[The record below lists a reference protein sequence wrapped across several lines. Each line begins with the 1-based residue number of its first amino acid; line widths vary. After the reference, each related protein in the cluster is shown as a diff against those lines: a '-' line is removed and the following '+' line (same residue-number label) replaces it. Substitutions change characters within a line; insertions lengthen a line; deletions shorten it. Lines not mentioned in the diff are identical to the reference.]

1 MPSEPLGSLVLP
13 QRPAALSYCDQ
24 SAGYLIVSTY
34 QLENEMLRNGGF
46 FVVKDFAVVQTL
58 PMSGGVFR
66 FECLP
71 NGHLIA
77 ALTNGYLSVVDL
89 KPASVTD
96 MLVMADCIL
105 LSVSTRGDK
114 ALTSDDHGCLHIVN
128 LTSGSV
134 ESFEAH
140 TLPFTGERC
149 EVWSA
154 AWLGEHCLV
163 SGGEDGLLKMWDL
176 RSGHNMLAVSKAHS
190 SGVVCLKNEDDTHF
204 LSGSYDEHIRR
215 FDIRSP
221 KEATDEKNLGG
232 GVWAIENTTSGELI
246 VSCMYNG
253 WCLIDGKSFEEVQS
267 NRDLGTHL
275 LYGASFCHT
284 SHIVASCTFNNYKI
298 NFDRLYASS

>member
-114 ALTSDDHGCLHIVN
+114 ALTSDDHGCLHI
-128 LTSGSV
+128 
-134 ESFEAH
+134 
-140 TLPFTGERC
+140 
-149 EVWSA
+149 
-154 AWLGEHCLV
+154 
-163 SGGEDGLLKMWDL
+163 
-176 RSGHNMLAVSKAHS
+176 
-190 SGVVCLKNEDDTHF
+190 
-204 LSGSYDEHIRR
+204 
-215 FDIRSP
+215 
-221 KEATDEKNLGG
+221 LGG